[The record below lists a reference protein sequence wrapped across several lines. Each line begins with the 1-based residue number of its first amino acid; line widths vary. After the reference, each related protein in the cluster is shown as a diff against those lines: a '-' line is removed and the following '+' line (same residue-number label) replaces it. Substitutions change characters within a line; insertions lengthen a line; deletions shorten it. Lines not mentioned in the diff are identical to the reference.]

1 MKITKVFLFAFYR
14 TLFDHSNVLLP
25 TFNMHIEW
33 NLNAE
38 LFKIIGHCEIYSFIL
53 EVYNE
58 SLINTFNLEKDV
70 YLTTLMVKCFN
81 EYIRIRKQLLLTFKT
96 NAKKTMAS

>member
-1 MKITKVFLFAFYR
+1 MPNCLR
-14 TLFDHSNVLLP
+14 C
-25 TFNMHIEW
+25 
-33 NLNAE
+33 
-38 LFKIIGHCEIYSFIL
+38 IGHCEIYSFIL

-81 EYIRIRKQLLLTFKT
+81 EYIGIRKQLLLTFKT